1 MKSSSS
7 SINSSTWEHVDV
19 AAKLAD
25 LKQDNY
31 NTVLTL
37 SAMLELLIE
46 KKILTLEELESKA
59 SAIDKKLESIIF
71 GAPHPK
77 L

>member
-7 SINSSTWEHVDV
+7 SVSNSTLEHVDL

-37 SAMLELLIE
+37 SAILELLIE
-46 KKILTLEELESKA
+46 KGIISLEELENKA
-59 SAIDKKLESIIF
+59 SAIDKKLETIIF

>member
-1 MKSSSS
+1 MKSSSFS
-7 SINSSTWEHVDV
+7 LNSSALEHVDL

-46 KKILTLEELESKA
+46 KKILSLEELESKA
-59 SAIDKKLESIIF
+59 STIDKKLETIIF

>member
-1 MKSSSS
+1 MKSSSTTFNQS
-7 SINSSTWEHVDV
+7 AMQHVDLV
-19 AAKLAD
+19 AKIAD

-46 KKILTLEELESKA
+46 KNIVTLDELERKA
-59 SAIDKKLESIIF
+59 AAIDQKLESTIF

-77 L
+77 R

>member
-7 SINSSTWEHVDV
+7 STSNSTWDHVDL

-31 NTVLTL
+31 NTVLTI
-37 SAMLELLIE
+37 SALLELLIE
-46 KKILTLEELESKA
+46 KGIISLEELENKA
-59 SAIDKKLESIIF
+59 AAIDNKLETIIF
-71 GAPHPK
+71 GAHHPK
-77 L
+77 R